1 MTMTVDE
8 IGDFASKALTYTP
21 RVGLD
26 AIDGSD
32 ARFVQAGG
40 DALTG
45 PNPDAVHKAIA
56 DLIDAAAVPA
66 EYIDAL
72 RECDA
77 AIETARLDAAAAQD
91 SMNRY
96 SELLQVEEA
105 AALAKEG
112 EPEPDDI
119 QEALNW
125 RAAIGGARERVALTR
140 ERLQAVGEANTK
152 AAKGV
157 RRLGNARNMIARG
170 VAQRMADAAMPSR
183 NGPLGSLVDALAIWA
198 MDQAAYPAG
207 MYEPVKFGDFLVDHF
222 GFEGVENFAQIA
234 GNTMITRI
242 RNELATDATPSR
254 EAA

>member
-8 IGDFASKALTYTP
+8 ISDFASKALTFTP
-21 RVGLD
+21 PVGLG
-26 AIDGSD
+26 AVDGSN
-32 ARFVQAGG
+32 ARFGRASG

-56 DLIDAAAVPA
+56 GLIEAAAVPV

-72 RECDA
+72 RDCDA
-77 AIETARLDAAAAQD
+77 AIEAAKLDAAAAQD

-105 AALAKEG
+105 AAAAKAG
-112 EPEPDDI
+112 ESEPDDI
-119 QEALNW
+119 QAALDW
-125 RAAIGGARERVALTR
+125 RAAIGGARERVTLAR
-140 ERLQAVGEANTK
+140 ERLQAVGEANK
-152 AAKGV
+152 NAVEGV
-157 RRLGNARNMIARG
+157 RRLGNARNQIIRG
-170 VAQRMADAAMPSR
+170 IGQRMAGAAMPSR

-222 GFEGVENFAQIA
+222 GFGGVENFAQIA
-234 GNTMITRI
+234 GNAMTTRV
-242 RNELATDATPSR
+242 RDELAADAMQSR